1 MIDYKVIETGL
12 ILIGKKNPYW
22 NEMVRIE
29 KQFGNK
35 IIKRDDG
42 RYYSIFAEDKPEK
55 KSIEDIKSQPKV
67 IDNSEKIMESMKTMM
82 VANLAV
88 IEKMVADVKKDIV
101 ELNKPVTPI
110 IKEESLLQGDNFHI
124 EVSRDNTGFIQSLEI
139 KKSDK
144 PPEKETTL
152 WK

>member
-1 MIDYKVIETGL
+1 
-12 ILIGKKNPYW
+12 
-22 NEMVRIE
+22 
-29 KQFGNK
+29 
-35 IIKRDDG
+35 
-42 RYYSIFAEDKPEK
+42 
-55 KSIEDIKSQPKV
+55 
-67 IDNSEKIMESMKTMM
+67 MKTMM

>member
-1 MIDYKVIETGL
+1 MQDYKVNDTGL
-12 ILIGKKNPYW
+12 ILIGRKHPDW
-22 NEMVRIE
+22 DQMVE
-29 KQFGNK
+29 YEAELDNK
-35 IIKRDDG
+35 ITKLADG
-42 RYYSIFAEDKPEK
+42 RYYSIPIEKEKPIEEKKPEP
-55 KSIEDIKSQPKV
+55 II